1 MLLSL
6 FSTTD
11 ADFNLWSN
19 PSIKSTLI
27 TYPEVPVEINTE
39 TSVFGLITNF
49 FMNLD
54 FYDKHANK
62 DNETDFISDL
72 SNNGD
77 MEIEVVSNEAGVKEI
92 ILKNVQFSNNSYALT
107 QSAIEELNKFVI
119 YLRGQPELKIAIDG
133 YTDNIGS
140 SKKNVLLS
148 RRRAE
153 SVYNFLLRSSIDLG
167 QLISFEGHGE
177 QNPLKDNSTAE
188 GRAFNRRTS
197 FRIIDDLKDELQNQ
211 KTFLI
216 QDVPLAKAP
225 LAKAPLAKALVAKA
239 LVAKALVAK
248 APLAKA
254 PVAKAPVAKAPV
266 AKAPV
271 AKALV
276 AKAPV
281 AKAPVAKAPVAKAPA
296 AKASVAKAPVAKKI
310 TRKKVI
316 KKAIITNIVEEDNL
330 PTDEEIIQLNP
341 NIKRNAKKLI
351 LESLEDGLI
360 TIDDIDYLLKK
371 YPNKD
376 IKKKYVKKLIK
387 EKRR

>member
-11 ADFNLWSN
+11 VDFNFWSK
-19 PSIKSTLI
+19 PSVKSTLI

-39 TSVFGLITNF
+39 TSVFGLIINF

-54 FYDKHANK
+54 FSDNHANK
-62 DNETDFISDL
+62 DKETDFISDL

-77 MEIEVVSNEAGVKEI
+77 MELEVVSNEAGVKEI
-92 ILKNVQFSNNSYALT
+92 ILKNVQFSNNSYTLT
-107 QSAIEELNKFVI
+107 PSAIKELTKFVI
-119 YLRGQPELKIAIDG
+119 YLMGQPELKIAIDG

-140 SKKNVLLS
+140 SKQNVLLS

-153 SVYNFLLRSSIDLG
+153 SVYNFLLRSSVDLS

-177 QNPLKDNSTAE
+177 RNPLKDNSTAE
-188 GRAFNRRTS
+188 GRSFNRRTS
-197 FRIIDDLKDELQNQ
+197 FRIIDNLKDELQNQ
-211 KTFLI
+211 KTYLI
-216 QDVPLAKAP
+216 EDAP
-225 LAKAPLAKALVAKA
+225 VAKVP
-239 LVAKALVAK
+239 VAKVPVAK
-248 APLAKA
+248 VPVAKVPVAKVPVAKA

-271 AKALV
+271 AKAPVAKVPV

-281 AKAPVAKAPVAKAPA
+281 AKAPVAKAPV
-296 AKASVAKAPVAKKI
+296 VKKI
-310 TRKKVI
+310 TRKKV
-316 KKAIITNIVEEDNL
+316 KATITNVVEEDNL

-351 LESLEDGLI
+351 LESLADGLI

-387 EKRR
+387 EKRK

>member
-1 MLLSL
+1 M
-6 FSTTD
+6 
-11 ADFNLWSN
+11 WSN